1 MALLSGSA
9 GFPLGVSLARGNVS
23 EGVRTALGDQGGD
36 YPLFDGRSSVPR
48 GSSFQ
53 RASSLQARP
62 SPYPTQ
68 SISAPNEDFR
78 EATALPARAPSNNTA
93 LLESMHVQHQQV
105 DTEMDPLLAEVNKL
119 INDLSFEPAL
129 PLTRSEFTD
138 VSLDTIRLMA
148 RADDFIKDGIFKD
161 MVPEFIDTEPP
172 RLIMAN
178 ATAYTRPFKLS
189 RRMLQ
194 CMHKANGR
202 NHCSIDRVSSS
213 RKR

>member
-1 MALLSGSA
+1 M
-9 GFPLGVSLARGNVS
+9 
-23 EGVRTALGDQGGD
+23 
-36 YPLFDGRSSVPR
+36 FDGRSSVPR

-62 SPYPTQ
+62 SPYPIQ

-93 LLESMHVQHQQV
+93 LLESMHVQHQQL

-161 MVPEFIDTEPP
+161 MVPEFIDRTTKTYHGECDG
-172 RLIMAN
+172 
-178 ATAYTRPFKLS
+178 PFKLS

-202 NHCSIDRVSSS
+202 NHCSIDRFSSS
-213 RKR
+213 RER